1 MDRFELFIFFSRF
14 QFLSRKFTSPR
25 WRGKHLLPTYWMI
38 RYDLYNCLFTLEN
51 LRGWDIYIFQTNF
64 YLTSFF
70 PSPKNAEE
78 RSLVEWLTNYLTD
91 LDCKILCHMKIPQE
105 LFILWIRVGVCRS
118 TRPITNSVGFPDTEG
133 EFPVEGEGHGKVCLS
148 KSFYSIFRMNEWSGF
163 YSVRIITSLFRLD
176 SPGH

>member
-25 WRGKHLLPTYWMI
+25 WRGKHLLPTYWII
-38 RYDLYNCLFTLEN
+38 RYDLYNCLFKLEN
-51 LRGWDIYIFQTNF
+51 LRGWQTNCY

-78 RSLVEWLTNYLTD
+78 KSLVEW

-105 LFILWIRVGVCRS
+105 IFILWIQVGVCRS

-133 EFPVEGEGHGKVCLS
+133 EFPVEGEGREKVCLS

-163 YSVRIITSLFRLD
+163 YSVRIITSL
-176 SPGH
+176 

>member
-1 MDRFELFIFFSRF
+1 MDRFELFRFFSRF

-38 RYDLYNCLFTLEN
+38 RYDLYNCLFKLEN
-51 LRGWDIYIFQTNF
+51 LRGWQTNCY

-78 RSLVEWLTNYLTD
+78 KSLVEW

-105 LFILWIRVGVCRS
+105 LFILWIRVCVGVRGQLPTVS
-118 TRPITNSVGFPDTEG
+118 GFPTPKAS
-133 EFPVEGEGHGKVCLS
+133 FQLKGKDVKKFVSAKVFTQFLGW
-148 KSFYSIFRMNEWSGF
+148 MNEVAFILSE
-163 YSVRIITSLFRLD
+163 L
-176 SPGH
+176 